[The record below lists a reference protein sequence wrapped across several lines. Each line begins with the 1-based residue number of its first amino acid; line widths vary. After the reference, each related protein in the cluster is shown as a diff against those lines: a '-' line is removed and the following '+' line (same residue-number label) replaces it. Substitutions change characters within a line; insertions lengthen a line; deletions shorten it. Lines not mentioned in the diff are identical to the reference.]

1 VPNCSLHRFADAR
14 LRQVMDRH
22 IGAINRLEHHE
33 ISVLNSEL
41 PLRQAPS

>member
-1 VPNCSLHRFADAR
+1 MELN
-14 LRQVMDRH
+14 

-33 ISVLNSEL
+33 ISALNSEL